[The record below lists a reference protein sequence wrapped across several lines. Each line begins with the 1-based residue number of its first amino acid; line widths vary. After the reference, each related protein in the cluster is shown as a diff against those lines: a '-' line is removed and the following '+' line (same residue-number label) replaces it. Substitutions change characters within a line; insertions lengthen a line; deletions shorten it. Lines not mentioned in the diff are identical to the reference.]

1 MTKDLTRKLYKERKR
16 KVVDTLPQRKKGS
29 YRKRAKPGKK
39 AIMQGAPEHI
49 RDGNEGRW
57 VSDSSITQIGRRKH
71 SSPSPYSL
79 ASKKW
84 TWLHAR
90 TLIFLCAGKKRGVA
104 GRNPDA
110 RKKLVKR
117 KKIIAEIRDTSPG
130 FCVKEGMPQEE
141 VKGTEGTKG
150 SRTSEKWRSS
160 RGSKKDGPA

>member
-1 MTKDLTRKLYKERKR
+1 MISGLRTYDKRFLDERLNKKALQREKENLGTLPPRKR
-16 KVVDTLPQRKKGS
+16 GS
-29 YRKRAKPGKK
+29 YRKRAKPSKK
-39 AIMQGAPEHI
+39 AMQGAPEPI

-90 TLIFLCAGKKRGVA
+90 TLIFHCAGKKRGVA

-110 RKKLVKR
+110 RKKLVKTVRNNRGNPRHSPRLLCER
-117 KKIIAEIRDTSPG
+117 KYATGRSERHRRN
-130 FCVKEGMPQEE
+130 
-141 VKGTEGTKG
+141 KGK
-150 SRTSEKWRSS
+150 
-160 RGSKKDGPA
+160 